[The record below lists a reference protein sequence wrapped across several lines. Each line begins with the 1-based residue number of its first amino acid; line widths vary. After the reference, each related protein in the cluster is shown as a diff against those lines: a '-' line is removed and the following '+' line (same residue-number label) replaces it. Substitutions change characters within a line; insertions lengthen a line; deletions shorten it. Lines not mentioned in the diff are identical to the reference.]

1 MQLIVLLYFG
11 VNVHI
16 GANKE
21 TRLIYS
27 AETTAAFIHDST
39 LGSDLLY
46 GKEKVVYGA
55 AGYKGIEK
63 RPEMKGIGIGHLIS
77 MTSVKR

>member
-1 MQLIVLLYFG
+1 M
-11 VNVHI
+11 NVHI
-16 GANKE
+16 GAYKD

-27 AETTAAFIHDST
+27 AETTAAFVHDST
-39 LGSDLLY
+39 SGSDLLY

-55 AGYKGIEK
+55 AGYQGIEK